1 MMDPIDKS
9 ILVSIYSAQFESIP
23 NPYEYVKN
31 RSIIP
36 KEVFES
42 RIKKLRDLG
51 FIERSEIA
59 LTFLGRESIKVVLVG
74 GVFDILHPGHLH
86 TLKAAKSYGDVLVV
100 VVARS
105 STALKINKSRIIYHD
120 EMQRKELVSSIRC
133 VDIAMVGFE
142 GTLYKTV
149 EYVKPDI
156 IALGYDQA
164 HGEKEIALNCRKR
177 GLNIQVVRLNTPIPR
192 IKSSSLKQELGSSI
206 YDI

>member
-9 ILVSIYSAQFESIP
+9 ILVSIYSAQFESVP
-23 NPYEYVKN
+23 NPYEYVRN

-36 KEVFES
+36 SELFES
-42 RIKKLRDLG
+42 RLKKLRDLG
-51 FIERSEIA
+51 FIERTEIP

-105 STALKINKSRIIYHD
+105 STALKIYKSRIIYHD
-120 EMQRKELVSSIRC
+120 ELQRKELVSSIRF

-149 EYVKPDI
+149 EHVKPDI

-164 HGEKEIALNCRKR
+164 HGEKEIALNCRRR
-177 GLNIQVVRLNTPIPR
+177 GLNVQVVRLNTPIPR
-192 IKSSSLKQELGSSI
+192 IKSSSLKKELGSSI

>member
-42 RIKKLRDLG
+42 RIMKLRDLG
-51 FIERSEIA
+51 FIERPEIA

-120 EMQRKELVSSIRC
+120 EIQRKELVSSIRC

-149 EYVKPDI
+149 EYVKPDV

-177 GLNIQVVRLNTPIPR
+177 GLNVQVVRLNTPIPR

>member
-9 ILVSIYSAQFESIP
+9 ILVSIYSAQFESVP
-23 NPYEYVKN
+23 NPYEYVRN

-36 KEVFES
+36 SELFES
-42 RIKKLRDLG
+42 RLKKLRDLG
-51 FIERSEIA
+51 FIERTEIP

-86 TLKAAKSYGDVLVV
+86 TLKAAKSCGDVLVV

-120 EMQRKELVSSIRC
+120 ELQRKELVSSIRF

-149 EYVKPDI
+149 EHVKPDI

-164 HGEKEIALNCRKR
+164 HGEKEIALNCRRR
-177 GLNIQVVRLNTPIPR
+177 GLNVQVVRLNTPIPR

>member
-42 RIKKLRDLG
+42 RINKLRDLG

-59 LTFLGRESIKVVLVG
+59 LTFLGRESVKVVLVG

-120 EMQRKELVSSIRC
+120 EIQRKELVSSIRC
-133 VDIAMVGFE
+133 VDIAIVGFE

-177 GLNIQVVRLNTPIPR
+177 GLNVQVVRLNTPIPR

>member
-9 ILVSIYSAQFESIP
+9 ILVSIYSAQFESVP
-23 NPYEYVKN
+23 NPYEYVRN

-36 KEVFES
+36 SELFES
-42 RIKKLRDLG
+42 RLKKLRDLG
-51 FIERSEIA
+51 FIERTEIP

-120 EMQRKELVSSIRC
+120 ELQRKELVSSIRF

-149 EYVKPDI
+149 EHVKPDI

-177 GLNIQVVRLNTPIPR
+177 GLNVQVVRLNTPIPR

>member
-1 MMDPIDKS
+1 MDPIDKS
-9 ILVSIYSAQFESIP
+9 ILVSIYSAQFESVP
-23 NPYEYVKN
+23 NPYEYVRN

-36 KEVFES
+36 SELFES
-42 RIKKLRDLG
+42 RLKKLRDLG
-51 FIERSEIA
+51 FIERTEIP

-120 EMQRKELVSSIRC
+120 ELQRKELVSSIRF

-149 EYVKPDI
+149 EHVKPDI

-164 HGEKEIALNCRKR
+164 HGEKEIALNCRRR
-177 GLNIQVVRLNTPIPR
+177 GLNVQVVRLNTPIPR

>member
-23 NPYEYVKN
+23 NPYEYAKN
-31 RSIIP
+31 RPIIP
-36 KEVFES
+36 KELFQS
-42 RIKKLRDLG
+42 RINKLRNLG

-105 STALKINKSRIIYHD
+105 STALKINNSRIIYHD
-120 EMQRKELVSSIRC
+120 EIQRKELVSSIRC
-133 VDIAMVGFE
+133 VDIAIVGFE

-177 GLNIQVVRLNTPIPR
+177 GLNVQVVRLNTPIPR

>member
-9 ILVSIYSAQFESIP
+9 ILVSIYSAQLESVP

-31 RSIIP
+31 RSITP
-36 KEVFES
+36 NDLFES
-42 RIKKLRDLG
+42 RLKKLRDLG
-51 FIERSEIA
+51 FIERSEIP

-86 TLKAAKSYGDVLVV
+86 TLKAAKAYGDVLVV

-120 EMQRKELVSSIRC
+120 EIQRKELVSSIRF

-177 GLNIQVVRLNTPIPR
+177 GLNVQVVRLNTPIPR